1 MRRIDIVTSSAP
13 LALSESSRTCWFGY
27 CAVPTNSR
35 DLRAV
40 PAMISGSDISHFLF
54 GKFGS
59 AALQRPH
66 DLDPVIGGQRRLGPF
81 GAAHD
86 RPIDRDGEETRGRVD
101 AAR

>member
-13 LALSESSRTCWFGY
+13 LASSGWSSICWFGY

-54 GKFGS
+54 DKFGS
-59 AALQRPH
+59 TALQRPH
-66 DLDPVIGGQRRLGPF
+66 DLDPVAGGERRLGPG

-86 RPIDRDGEETRGRVD
+86 GTVDRDREKARGRVD
-101 AAR
+101 AA